1 MRARQGGE
9 RIRPGDRAHTTPVK
23 HLLQALGVPPWERGL
38 LPLVYLDE
46 RLVAV
51 ADLVVD
57 GDFAARADEAGLRLA
72 WRRLPGAGAP

>member
-1 MRARQGGE
+1 
-9 RIRPGDRAHTTPVK
+9 
-23 HLLQALGVPPWERGL
+23 VPPWERGL

-72 WRRLPGAGAP
+72 WRRLPGADAP